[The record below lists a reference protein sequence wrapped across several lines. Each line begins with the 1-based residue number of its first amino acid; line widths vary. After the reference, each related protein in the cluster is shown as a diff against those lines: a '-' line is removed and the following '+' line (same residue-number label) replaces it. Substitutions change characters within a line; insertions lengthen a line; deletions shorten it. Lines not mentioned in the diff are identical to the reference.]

1 VTKRSKKGDEPVD
14 AILEVKGLR
23 CSFDTRRGTVRAV
36 DGVDF
41 QVRKGEMM
49 ALVGESGCGKSVTA
63 QAIMGLIGRKSGERV
78 EGEIR
83 FKGENLLEKSE
94 EEWCRIRGNA
104 ISMVL
109 QDPMTSLNPSHRVG
123 RQVGEVLELHRN
135 RSRAAAWSAAVEMLG
150 KVGISSPEVR
160 AKQYPHQFSGGMRQ
174 RSVIAAAF
182 IGQPE
187 LLIADEPTTALD
199 VTIQAQI
206 LDLMRDLR
214 EQTKAAILLITHD
227 LGVVA
232 ETCDTVSVMYAGRI
246 MEQAPVKSLFASPRH
261 PYTRGLLASLP
272 KPEGE
277 KDLTPIPGQPP
288 DLTDPPPGCPFSD
301 RCPHVVD
308 RCRIDRPSLRSVGG
322 HRVACWLAEED

>member
-1 VTKRSKKGDEPVD
+1 
-14 AILEVKGLR
+14 
-23 CSFDTRRGTVRAV
+23 
-36 DGVDF
+36 
-41 QVRKGEMM
+41 
-49 ALVGESGCGKSVTA
+49 VTA
-63 QAIMGLIGRKSGERV
+63 QAIMGLIGRKAGERV

-83 FKGENLLEKSE
+83 FKGENLLEKSQ
-94 EEWCRIRGNA
+94 EEWCRIRGSEIA
-104 ISMVL
+104 MVL
-109 QDPMTSLNPSHRVG
+109 QDPMTSLNPVHRIG
-123 RQVGEVLELHRN
+123 RQVGEVLELHRKGS
-135 RSRAAAWSAAVEMLG
+135 RSAAWSAAVEMLG

-182 IGQPE
+182 IGRPE

-246 MEQAPVKSLFASPRH
+246 VEQAPVQSLFASPRH
-261 PYTRGLLASLP
+261 PYTQGLLASLP
-272 KPEGE
+272 KPEGGE
-277 KDLTPIPGQPP
+277 ALTPIPGQPP
-288 DLTDPPPGCPFSD
+288 DLSNLPPGCAFAD
-301 RCPHVVD
+301 RCPHVME
-308 RCRIDRPSLRSVGG
+308 RCRIDRPPLRSVGG
-322 HRVACWLAEED
+322 HRVSCWLVED

>member
-1 VTKRSKKGDEPVD
+1 
-14 AILEVKGLR
+14 
-23 CSFDTRRGTVRAV
+23 
-36 DGVDF
+36 
-41 QVRKGEMM
+41 MM

-63 QAIMGLIGRKSGERV
+63 QAIMGLIGRKAGERV

-83 FKGENLLEKSE
+83 FKGENLLEKSQ
-94 EEWCRIRGNA
+94 EEWCRIRGSEIA
-104 ISMVL
+104 MVL
-109 QDPMTSLNPSHRVG
+109 QDPMTSLNPVHRIG
-123 RQVGEVLELHRN
+123 RQVGEVLELHRKGS
-135 RSRAAAWSAAVEMLG
+135 RSAAWSAAVEMLG

-182 IGQPE
+182 IGRPE

-246 MEQAPVKSLFASPRH
+246 VEQAPVQSLFASPRH
-261 PYTRGLLASLP
+261 PYTQGLLASLP
-272 KPEGE
+272 KPEGGE
-277 KDLTPIPGQPP
+277 ALTPIPGQPP
-288 DLTDPPPGCPFSD
+288 DLSNLPPGCAFAD
-301 RCPHVVD
+301 RCPHVME
-308 RCRIDRPSLRSVGG
+308 RCRIDRPPLRSVGG
-322 HRVACWLAEED
+322 HRVSCWLVED

>member
-1 VTKRSKKGDEPVD
+1 MD

-23 CSFDTRRGTVRAV
+23 CSFNTRRGMVRAV

-41 QVRKGEMM
+41 RVRKGEMM

-63 QAIMGLIGRKSGERV
+63 QAIMGLIGRKAGERV

-94 EEWCRIRGNA
+94 EEWCRIRGNE

-109 QDPMTSLNPSHRVG
+109 QDPMTSLNPVHRIG
-123 RQVGEVLELHRN
+123 RQVGEVLELHRKK
-135 RSRAAAWSAAVEMLG
+135 SRTAAWSAAVEMLG

-206 LDLMRDLR
+206 LDLMKDLR
-214 EQTKAAILLITHD
+214 EQTGAAILLITHD

-232 ETCDTVSVMYAGRI
+232 ETCDTVSVMYAGKI
-246 MEQAPVKSLFASPRH
+246 VEQAPVKPLFASPRH

-272 KPEGE
+272 KPEGG

-288 DLTDPPPGCPFSD
+288 DLSDLPPGCPFSD
-301 RCPHVVD
+301 RCPHVME
-308 RCRIDRPSLRSVGG
+308 RCRIDRPSLRSIGE

>member
-1 VTKRSKKGDEPVD
+1 MTHRSQKGDAPVD

-23 CSFDTRRGTVRAV
+23 CSFDTRRGTVKAV
-36 DGVDF
+36 DGVDLR
-41 QVRKGEMM
+41 VRKGEMM

-63 QAIMGLIGRKSGERV
+63 QAIMGLIGRKAGERV
-78 EGEIR
+78 EGEIL

-94 EEWCRIRGNA
+94 EEWCRIRGNE

-123 RQVGEVLELHRN
+123 RQVGEVLELHRKMS
-135 RSRAAAWSAAVEMLG
+135 RSAAWSAAVEMLG

-206 LDLMRDLR
+206 LDLMKDLR
-214 EQTKAAILLITHD
+214 EQTGAAILLITHD

-232 ETCDTVSVMYAGRI
+232 ETCDTVSVMYAGKI
-246 MEQAPVKSLFASPRH
+246 VEQAPVKSLFAAPRH

-272 KPEGE
+272 KPEGG

-288 DLTDPPPGCPFSD
+288 DLSELPPGCPFSD
-301 RCPHVVD
+301 RCPHVVE
-308 RCRIDRPSLRSVGG
+308 RCRIDRPPLRLVGG
-322 HRVACWLAEED
+322 HRVSCWLAEED

>member
-1 VTKRSKKGDEPVD
+1 MD

-23 CSFDTRRGTVRAV
+23 CSFNTRRGMVRAV

-41 QVRKGEMM
+41 RVRKGEMM

-63 QAIMGLIGRKSGERV
+63 QAIMGLIGRKAGERV

-94 EEWCRIRGNA
+94 EEWCRIRGNE

-109 QDPMTSLNPSHRVG
+109 QDPMTSLNPVHRIG
-123 RQVGEVLELHRN
+123 RQVGEVLELHRKK
-135 RSRAAAWSAAVEMLG
+135 SRTAAWSAAVEMLG

-206 LDLMRDLR
+206 LDLMKDLR
-214 EQTKAAILLITHD
+214 EQTGAAILLITHD

-232 ETCDTVSVMYAGRI
+232 ETCDTVSVMYAGKI
-246 MEQAPVKSLFASPRH
+246 VEQAPVKSLFASPRH

-272 KPEGE
+272 KPEGG

-288 DLTDPPPGCPFSD
+288 DLSDLPPGCPFSD
-301 RCPHVVD
+301 RCPHVME
-308 RCRIDRPSLRSVGG
+308 RCRIDRPSLRSIGE

>member
-1 VTKRSKKGDEPVD
+1 VD

-41 QVRKGEMM
+41 RVRKGEMM

-63 QAIMGLIGRKSGERV
+63 QAIMGLIGRKAGERV

-83 FKGENLLEKSE
+83 FKGENLLEKSQ
-94 EEWCRIRGNA
+94 EEWCRIRGSEIA
-104 ISMVL
+104 MVL
-109 QDPMTSLNPSHRVG
+109 QDPMTSLNPVHRIG
-123 RQVGEVLELHRN
+123 RQVGEVLELHRKGS
-135 RSRAAAWSAAVEMLG
+135 RSAAWSAAVEMLG

-246 MEQAPVKSLFASPRH
+246 VEQAPVQSLFASPRH
-261 PYTRGLLASLP
+261 PYTQGLLASLP
-272 KPEGE
+272 KPEGGE
-277 KDLTPIPGQPP
+277 ALTPIPGQPP
-288 DLTDPPPGCPFSD
+288 DLSNLPPGCAFAD
-301 RCPHVVD
+301 RCPHVME
-308 RCRIDRPSLRSVGG
+308 RCRIDRPPLRSVGG
-322 HRVACWLAEED
+322 HRVSCWLVED

>member
-1 VTKRSKKGDEPVD
+1 MD

-41 QVRKGEMM
+41 RVRKGEMM

-63 QAIMGLIGRKSGERV
+63 QAIMGLIGRKTGERV

-83 FKGENLLEKSE
+83 FKGENLLEKSQ
-94 EEWCRIRGNA
+94 EEWCRIRGSEIA
-104 ISMVL
+104 MVL
-109 QDPMTSLNPSHRVG
+109 QDPMTSLNPVHRIG
-123 RQVGEVLELHRN
+123 RQVGEVLELHRKGS
-135 RSRAAAWSAAVEMLG
+135 RSAAWSAAVEMLG

-182 IGQPE
+182 IGRPE

-246 MEQAPVKSLFASPRH
+246 VEQAPVQSLFASPRH
-261 PYTRGLLASLP
+261 PYTQGLLASLP
-272 KPEGE
+272 KPEGGE
-277 KDLTPIPGQPP
+277 ALTPIPGQPP
-288 DLTDPPPGCPFSD
+288 DLSNLPPGCAFAD
-301 RCPHVVD
+301 RCPHVME
-308 RCRIDRPSLRSVGG
+308 RCRIDRPPLRSVGG
-322 HRVACWLAEED
+322 HRVSCWLVED

>member
-1 VTKRSKKGDEPVD
+1 MD

-41 QVRKGEMM
+41 RVRKGEMM

-63 QAIMGLIGRKSGERV
+63 QAIMGLIGRKAGERV

-83 FKGENLLEKSE
+83 FKGENLLEKSQ
-94 EEWCRIRGNA
+94 EEWCRIRGSEIA
-104 ISMVL
+104 MVL
-109 QDPMTSLNPSHRVG
+109 QDPMTSLNPVHRIG
-123 RQVGEVLELHRN
+123 RQVGEVLELHRKGS
-135 RSRAAAWSAAVEMLG
+135 RSAAWSAAVEMLG

-182 IGQPE
+182 IGRPE

-246 MEQAPVKSLFASPRH
+246 VEQAPVQSLFASPRH
-261 PYTRGLLASLP
+261 PYTQGLLASLP
-272 KPEGE
+272 KPEGGE
-277 KDLTPIPGQPP
+277 ALTPIPGQPP
-288 DLTDPPPGCPFSD
+288 DLSNLPPGCAFAD
-301 RCPHVVD
+301 RCPHVME
-308 RCRIDRPSLRSVGG
+308 RFRIDRPPLRSVGG
-322 HRVACWLAEED
+322 HRVSCWLVED

>member
-1 VTKRSKKGDEPVD
+1 MD

-41 QVRKGEMM
+41 RVRKGEMM

-63 QAIMGLIGRKSGERV
+63 QAIMGLIGRKAGERV

-83 FKGENLLEKSE
+83 FKGENLLEKSQ
-94 EEWCRIRGNA
+94 EEWCRIRGSEIA
-104 ISMVL
+104 MVL
-109 QDPMTSLNPSHRVG
+109 QDPMTSLNPVHRIG
-123 RQVGEVLELHRN
+123 RQVGEVLELHRKGS
-135 RSRAAAWSAAVEMLG
+135 RSAAWSAAVEMLG

-182 IGQPE
+182 IGRPE

-246 MEQAPVKSLFASPRH
+246 VEQAPVQSLFASPRH
-261 PYTRGLLASLP
+261 PYTQGLLASLP
-272 KPEGE
+272 KPEGGE
-277 KDLTPIPGQPP
+277 ALTPIPGQPP
-288 DLTDPPPGCPFSD
+288 DLSNLPPGCAFAD
-301 RCPHVVD
+301 RCPHVME
-308 RCRIDRPSLRSVGG
+308 RCRIDRPPLRSVGG
-322 HRVACWLAEED
+322 HRVSCWLVED

>member
-1 VTKRSKKGDEPVD
+1 
-14 AILEVKGLR
+14 
-23 CSFDTRRGTVRAV
+23 
-36 DGVDF
+36 
-41 QVRKGEMM
+41 MM

-63 QAIMGLIGRKSGERV
+63 QAIMGLIGRKAGERV
-78 EGEIR
+78 EGEIL

-94 EEWCRIRGNA
+94 EEWCRIRGSE

-123 RQVGEVLELHRN
+123 RQVGEVLELHRKKS
-135 RSRAAAWSAAVEMLG
+135 RSAAWSAAVEMLG

-182 IGQPE
+182 IGRPE

-206 LDLMRDLR
+206 LDLMKDLR
-214 EQTKAAILLITHD
+214 EQTGAAILLITHD

-246 MEQAPVKSLFASPRH
+246 VEQAPVKSLFASPRH
-261 PYTRGLLASLP
+261 PYTRGLLPSLP
-272 KPEGE
+272 KPEGGE
-277 KDLTPIPGQPP
+277 DLTPIPGQPP
-288 DLTDPPPGCPFSD
+288 DLSELPPGCSFSD
-301 RCPHVVD
+301 RCPHVVE
-308 RCRIDRPSLRSVGG
+308 RCRIDRPPLRSVGG

>member
-1 VTKRSKKGDEPVD
+1 VD

-41 QVRKGEMM
+41 RVRKGEMM

-63 QAIMGLIGRKSGERV
+63 QAIMGLIGRKAGERV

-83 FKGENLLEKSE
+83 FKGENLLEKRQ
-94 EEWCRIRGNA
+94 EEWCRIRGSEIA
-104 ISMVL
+104 MVL
-109 QDPMTSLNPSHRVG
+109 QDPMTSLNPVHRIG
-123 RQVGEVLELHRN
+123 RQVGEVLELHRKGS
-135 RSRAAAWSAAVEMLG
+135 RSAAWSAAVEMLG

-182 IGQPE
+182 IGRPE

-246 MEQAPVKSLFASPRH
+246 VEQAPVQSLFASPRH
-261 PYTRGLLASLP
+261 PYTQGLLASLP
-272 KPEGE
+272 KPEGGE
-277 KDLTPIPGQPP
+277 ALTPIPGQPP
-288 DLTDPPPGCPFSD
+288 DLSNLPPGCAFAD
-301 RCPHVVD
+301 RCPHVME
-308 RCRIDRPSLRSVGG
+308 RCRIDRPPLRSVGG
-322 HRVACWLAEED
+322 HRVSCWLVED